1 MFIYHVIL
9 GVQIHQ
15 YNVLIYQLIYKKY
28 SHMLNIRF
36 AIVSYMYQNH
46 AVFAMLHCLSIYKT
60 YSKQSNNCSWY
71 TRWYRFGSVIGDHSV
86 VTSSA
91 SATQAKSDFTK
102 TLTNLA
108 TGALKVTYNSTD
120 VPVQSMTVTDSNGNS
135 QSMY

>member
-9 GVQIHQ
+9 GVRVHQ
-15 YNVLIYQLIYKKY
+15 YNLLIYQLIYKKY
-28 SHMLNIRF
+28 SHFLNIRLPL
-36 AIVSYMYQNH
+36 VSYMYQNH

-60 YSKQSNNCSWY
+60 CSKQSSNCSWY
-71 TRWYRFGSVIGDHSV
+71 TWWYRFGSVIGDHSV

-108 TGALKVTYNSTD
+108 TGALKVTYNSTE

>member
-9 GVQIHQ
+9 GVRVHQ
-15 YNVLIYQLIYKKY
+15 YNLLIYQLIYKKY
-28 SHMLNIRF
+28 SHFLNIKL
-36 AIVSYMYQNH
+36 AIVSYQNL
-46 AVFAMLHCLSIYKT
+46 AVLQSYIDCLSIYKT
-60 YSKQSNNCSWY
+60 CWKQSNNCSWY
-71 TRWYRFGSVIGDHSV
+71 TILWYRFGSVIGDHTV